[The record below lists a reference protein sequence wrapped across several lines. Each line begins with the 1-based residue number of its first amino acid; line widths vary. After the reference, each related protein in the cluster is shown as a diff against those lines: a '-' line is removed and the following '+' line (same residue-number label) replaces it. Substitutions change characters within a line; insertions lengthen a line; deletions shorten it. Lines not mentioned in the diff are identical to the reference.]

1 MILYFCNITD
11 VSLNEDFIE
20 ENDRNIVEV
29 FLKLYE
35 YGTDLSKELDKE
47 VIKKLLVEIL
57 YLSKLLGF
65 TLEDLKKE
73 TKRKSLVIQNR
84 LNSDY

>member
-1 MILYFCNITD
+1 MFMILYFCNITD
-11 VSLNEDFIE
+11 VSLNEDFPE
-20 ENDRNIVEV
+20 ENDRNVVEV

-35 YGTDLSKELDKE
+35 YGTDLNKELDKE

-57 YLSKLLGF
+57 YLSKIFGF

-73 TKRKSLVIQNR
+73 TKRK
-84 LNSDY
+84 